1 MLFSCLAFI
10 LVRILALANVL
21 KKRLSLIFQNQFFV
35 TSFFRI
41 FADMKKAIVIGASSG
56 MGYEVAKLLLKD
68 GWQVGL
74 AARRIAM
81 LEQLKEEFPQ
91 QVVISGIDVTEGDA
105 PTKLNELIE
114 KLGGVELYFHASG
127 IGKQNPELDETIEMN
142 TVRTNALGF
151 TQMIDTIYNYMKE
164 HGGGHIAV
172 ISSIAGTKGLGP
184 APSYSAT
191 KAFQNT
197 YIQALEQLANGHRY
211 NIRFT
216 DIRPGFVDT
225 PLLSGGSYP
234 MLMNQQYVARKIVKA
249 IYSKKH
255 VKVIDW
261 RYAILTK
268 CWRLIPNF
276 IWRHIKLYR

>member
-1 MLFSCLAFI
+1 
-10 LVRILALANVL
+10 
-21 KKRLSLIFQNQFFV
+21 
-35 TSFFRI
+35 
-41 FADMKKAIVIGASSG
+41 MKKAIVMGASSG
-56 MGYEVAKLLLKD
+56 MGYDVAKLLLKD
-68 GWQVGL
+68 GWQVGV
-74 AARRIAM
+74 AARRMDM
-81 LEQLKEEFPQ
+81 LEQLKEQFPQ
-91 QVVISGIDVTEGDA
+91 QVVTEEIDVTDVDS
-105 PTKLNELIE
+105 PTKLKQLIE

-127 IGKQNPELDETIEMN
+127 IGKQNPELEETIEMN

-211 NIRFT
+211 NIQFT

-225 PLLSGGSYP
+225 QLLAGGKYP
-234 MLMNQQYVARKIVKA
+234 MLMSPQYVARRIVKA

-268 CWRLIPNF
+268 CWRLVPNF